1 MLKIAIWI
9 LAILS
14 MNTKFQLN
22 DVYIHFEGYVICT
35 MKKVLTSRF
44 WIYYSYLGNHY
55 LKGLSKPHVISY
67 QASTAV
73 TDGKAYADLLE
84 VEQLWT

>member
-1 MLKIAIWI
+1 MANHLDKNQLRLLPENRNIKYQNSSPLTKKVYEQRPNRMMLKIAIWI

-44 WIYYSYLGNHY
+44 
-55 LKGLSKPHVISY
+55 
-67 QASTAV
+67 
-73 TDGKAYADLLE
+73 
-84 VEQLWT
+84 